1 MSLSATPAFPASIT
15 TRDGLALLTQ
25 HWPLPAGAAPGQGVA
40 VIVHGLGEHVRRYA
54 PVAAYLNQQ
63 GWAAV
68 GHDHRGHGQS
78 PGPRGVLKQDDDL
91 LHDLAGV
98 IDATRA
104 AYPGQRLIL
113 VGHSL
118 GGAIAARFVAA
129 LAASGAGS
137 RDAASWGRPVDGLVL
152 SSPAL
157 AVSMSGI
164 QKALLASFGTW
175 LPDLAV
181 GNGLKPE
188 WVCHNPATVAAYK
201 ADPLVHNRVSGR
213 LTRFILEAG
222 START
227 RAPQWTVPTL
237 ILWGGQD
244 RCVDAAGSAA
254 FLQAAPK
261 ALVSGQPFPTL
272 SHEIFLEAE
281 QAEVFAVMGDWLR
294 RVFAG

>member
-1 MSLSATPAFPASIT
+1 MSPSATHAIPAAIPATVS
-15 TRDGLALLTQ
+15 TRDGLPLVTH
-25 HWPLPAGAAPGQGVA
+25 HWPLPAGAAAQGVA
-40 VIVHGLGEHVRRYA
+40 LIVHGLGEHARRYE

-68 GHDHRGHGQS
+68 GYDHRGHGRS
-78 PGPRGVLKQDDDL
+78 PGKRGVLQQSDDL
-91 LHDLAGV
+91 LHDLASLV
-98 IDATRA
+98 DATRA

-129 LAASGAGS
+129 LATPPEQATWS
-137 RDAASWGRPVDGLVL
+137 RPVDGLVL

-157 AVSMSGI
+157 AVSMSAF
-164 QKALLASFGTW
+164 QKALLAVFGSLT
-175 LPDLAV
+175 PDIAV

-201 ADPLVHNRVSGR
+201 ADPLVHDRVSGR
-213 LTRFILEAG
+213 LTRFILDSG
-222 START
+222 DTARA
-227 RAPQWTVPTL
+227 RAPHWAVPTL

-244 RCVDAAGSAA
+244 RCVNPEGSAQ
-254 FLQAAPK
+254 FLAAAPK
-261 ALVSGQPFPTL
+261 ALVGGQPFPTL
-272 SHEIFLEAE
+272 AHEIFLEAE
-281 QAEVFAVMGDWLR
+281 QAQVFAVVGDWLR